1 MNARRLAGILLTVL
15 AGAVVLG
22 VPDEERGEV
31 VTATVLPRPGARLD
45 PLELMERVD
54 KELSNY
60 KVPRKVLVLD
70 EDEMPFLPNGKPDKL
85 KLRAMLAEAPLL
97 SLRRPG
103 R

>member
-1 MNARRLAGILLTVL
+1 M
-15 AGAVVLG
+15 
-22 VPDEERGEV
+22 
-31 VTATVLPRPGARLD
+31 PRPGADLD

-60 KVPRKVLVLD
+60 KVPRKIIVLG

-85 KLRAMLAEAPLL
+85 KLRAMLSDAPLL
-97 SLRRPG
+97 SLRRAG